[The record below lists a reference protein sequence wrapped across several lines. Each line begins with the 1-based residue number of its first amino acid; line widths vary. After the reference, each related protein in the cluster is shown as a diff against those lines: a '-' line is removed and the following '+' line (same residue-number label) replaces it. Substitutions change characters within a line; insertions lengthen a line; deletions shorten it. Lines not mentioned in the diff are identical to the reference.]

1 MLGNILLTDRSWYGI
16 LHYWA
21 SRLSERYKDFICETG
36 HWMGIW
42 NYQNWK
48 ELLMCEKLISFSTND
63 CLPPTWGKLFW
74 QVDVIL
80 SMLFLLETLTS
91 YIIIYLLNWLHWHQ
105 YHLRFLTR
113 FIGPEKGYCFQA
125 MSSFLEPLWGHNVY
139 LIASF
144 HHPHPTSK
152 LDVDNLIE
160 MGVFV
165 TLPCLLWSPLPM
177 LQSSSAHNKLPAAAS
192 SSSALFYVITRR
204 KFPVRGNLPGGN
216 KSVSHL
222 CV

>member
-1 MLGNILLTDRSWYGI
+1 MIKWAQNFCWIKDFSIKISSVQRGWVLFQFVWSFPYLEFIVYGQKCAKKFISISKCEIRKQNQSANMLGNILLTDRSWYGI

-63 CLPPTWGKLFW
+63 CLSPTWGKLFW

-113 FIGPEKGYCFQA
+113 FIGPEKG
-125 MSSFLEPLWGHNVY
+125 
-139 LIASF
+139 
-144 HHPHPTSK
+144 
-152 LDVDNLIE
+152 
-160 MGVFV
+160 
-165 TLPCLLWSPLPM
+165 
-177 LQSSSAHNKLPAAAS
+177 
-192 SSSALFYVITRR
+192 
-204 KFPVRGNLPGGN
+204 
-216 KSVSHL
+216 
-222 CV
+222 